1 MIEIIKIADTIC
13 IMTYGTLK
21 FVKYVNKCGLTVCFE
36 RVEQDEQDEH

>member
-21 FVKYVNKCGLTVCFE
+21 FVKYINKCGLTVCFE
-36 RVEQDEQDEH
+36 RIELEGEQD